1 MPRLRMGMRESL
13 LAVFLAGVLQL
24 TGPADAGAQ
33 VRIGP
38 QLSFGSEQDVGLG
51 GRVTAQFRSPMELGF
66 IGSFD
71 VFFPD
76 EPRGEDRSYWEI
88 NTNLAYWFRVRSTSV
103 HPYAGGGLNIAHASR
118 DGTSDTDL
126 GLNLLGG
133 SAFGA
138 KRVRPFAELRVELA
152 GGDQFV
158 VTGGVLF

>member
-1 MPRLRMGMRESL
+1 MRESL
-13 LAVFLAGVLQL
+13 LVAFLAGFLGL
-24 TGPADAGAQ
+24 AGPKEADAQ

-38 QLSFGSEQDVGLG
+38 QLNFGSEQHVGLG
-51 GRVTAQFRSPMELGF
+51 GRVTAQFQSPRELGF

-76 EPRGEDRSYWEI
+76 EPHGEDRSYWEI
-88 NTNLAYWFRVRSTSV
+88 NANLAYWFRVRSTSV

-118 DGTSDTDL
+118 DGASDTDA

-138 KRVRPFAELRVELA
+138 RRVRPFVELRVELA

-158 VTGGVLF
+158 ITGGVLF